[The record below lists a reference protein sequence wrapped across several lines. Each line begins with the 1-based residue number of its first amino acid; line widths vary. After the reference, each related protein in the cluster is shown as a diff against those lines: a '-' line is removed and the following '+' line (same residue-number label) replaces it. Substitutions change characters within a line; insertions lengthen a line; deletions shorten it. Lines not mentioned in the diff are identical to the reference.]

1 MGESESFLYGEY
13 DSRRSAFS
21 SSGQIEKKPPFNQNK
36 QIFSCLTSCSFT
48 QVVSEVVGGEEDTT
62 DNSLQ
67 DVDTAAVDAP
77 RWTTLFL
84 KLDFTLEVSPSEETN
99 STEHFQ

>member
-1 MGESESFLYGEY
+1 M
-13 DSRRSAFS
+13 
-21 SSGQIEKKPPFNQNK
+21 
-36 QIFSCLTSCSFT
+36 
-48 QVVSEVVGGEEDTT
+48 VSEVVGGEEDTT

>member
-1 MGESESFLYGEY
+1 M
-13 DSRRSAFS
+13 
-21 SSGQIEKKPPFNQNK
+21 
-36 QIFSCLTSCSFT
+36 
-48 QVVSEVVGGEEDTT
+48 VSEVVGGEEDTT

-84 KLDFTLEVSPSEETN
+84 KLDFMLEVQTPS
-99 STEHFQ
+99 EHFQ